1 MLPITPDTATLLP
14 ILCDLLDCT
23 LGRSLFWLSFEILPL
38 VTLGEHDCLLG
49 LLLAMGASLA
59 DRAALGAPGLPLVAE
74 GGRSG
79 IVVLKFGGA
88 SSEKPGIA
96 AGCQGCDFKVGE
108 LPREGAE
115 FLEGI
120 EVDFP
125 TEEERAGGGPELLWL
140 RFGVDGRLVGVEGLD
155 DGLVA
160 GSVDLVAG
168 SVDLDVG
175 VEGLDAV
182 IEALDAEIVGLDVG
196 VEGLDAV
203 NEDLDAGAAGL
214 DAGATGLDADTAGL
228 DAGTADLDA
237 GTAAIDEGTTDLE
250 VGVEGLDET

>member
-1 MLPITPDTATLLP
+1 MLLP

-23 LGRSLFWLSFEILPL
+23 LDRSLFWLSFEILPL

-49 LLLAMGASLA
+49 LLIAMGASLT

-160 GSVDLVAG
+160 GSVDLA
-168 SVDLDVG
+168 VG

-182 IEALDAEIVGLDVG
+182 TEALDAEIVGLDVG

-214 DAGATGLDADTAGL
+214 DAGAAGLDVDTAGL
-228 DAGTADLDA
+228 DVDTAVLDA
-237 GTAAIDEGTTDLE
+237 GAADLNAGAAAIDEGTTDLE

>member
-1 MLPITPDTATLLP
+1 
-14 ILCDLLDCT
+14 LLDCI
-23 LGRSLFWLSFEILPL
+23 LDRSLFWLSLEILPL

-49 LLLAMGASLA
+49 LLLATGASLA

-96 AGCQGCDFKVGE
+96 AGCQGCDFTVGE

-120 EVDFP
+120 EADFP
-125 TEEERAGGGPELLWL
+125 TEEERAGGTELLWL

-160 GSVDLVAG
+160 GIVDLA
-168 SVDLDVG
+168 VG
-175 VEGLDAV
+175 VEGLDV
-182 IEALDAEIVGLDVG
+182 VTEVLDAEIVGLDVG

-214 DAGATGLDADTAGL
+214 DAGAAGLEAGAAGL
-228 DAGTADLDA
+228 DAGAADLDA
-237 GTAAIDEGTTDLE
+237 GAAGLDAGAADIDAGITDLE

>member
-1 MLPITPDTATLLP
+1 M
-14 ILCDLLDCT
+14 LDCI
-23 LGRSLFWLSFEILPL
+23 LDRSLFWLSLEILPL

-49 LLLAMGASLA
+49 LLLATGASLA

-96 AGCQGCDFKVGE
+96 AGCQGCDFTVGE

-120 EVDFP
+120 EADFP
-125 TEEERAGGGPELLWL
+125 TEEERAGGTELLWL

-160 GSVDLVAG
+160 GIVDRA
-168 SVDLDVG
+168 VG
-175 VEGLDAV
+175 VEGLDV
-182 IEALDAEIVGLDVG
+182 VTEVLDAEIVGLDVG

-214 DAGATGLDADTAGL
+214 DAGAAGLEAGAAGL
-228 DAGTADLDA
+228 DAGAADLDA
-237 GTAAIDEGTTDLE
+237 GTAGLDAGAADIDAGITDLE